1 MRRML
6 AKGLAL
12 LMALATLF
20 APVVAA
26 QAAVP
31 ATDAGDAAAAAKVNR
46 KDVNCDPTAPDY
58 AGTEVCG
65 NPGTGGG
72 THCSITSFD
81 AASSHEGGNGWNDH
95 FPLHDGDNP
104 CLPTGKAKVSKSD
117 VNVGEK
123 FHDDITITP
132 RRESPGVKGTVDYT
146 RRDFYVR
153 PYASVLQQDGT
164 YKALEGYAPEDIK
177 LTDAQLKDLSDG
189 RDVTVATPD
198 ATYGKA
204 GKVLWGFAFYMDGGK
219 EKTVL
224 IEQDPSADLTDATVT
239 VTDKASH
246 PGTDAEKHDKESGPV
261 EAELATRAG
270 VKGMNS
276 GWHPKD
282 NINQIPLGTYDYL
295 GSSFD
300 DNIALRGDLPE
311 GGYVEV
317 TAYEPQAGDRFDPAK
332 AKPMS
337 GFPQRIDL
345 TARQIA
351 DAKAGKW
358 VTLASKETG
367 PVTAKGRIQW
377 AATLYDAKGNKVT
390 DDTKSKYSSE
400 YNLVLV
406 PYCTYR
412 AHGGEPLPDDYVPP
426 ALSETRCAPTLTTK
440 TSKDSVG
447 TGEKFHDV
455 VTITLPKVPD
465 GKGGFYDE
473 YMGFHYD
480 DGNDENFYT
489 MDGGMYL
496 YLDVT
501 AYEPQDGKFDKGSA
515 KVLHNEKIRLT
526 DQQIKDLLKNHSVTI
541 DTSDV
546 SADRAGNVYWAVSLR
561 TDAVT
566 PEGDEKFLS
575 RYKDWTSL
583 KELPAVWATHEVG
596 IPEETTKVTVTPTP
610 ESKPV
615 PMSKDLARTGAGVT
629 VPAFVAVGLLLAA
642 TVLGVVA
649 AKRSRIGS

>member
-6 AKGLAL
+6 AKALAL

-31 ATDAGDAAAAAKVNR
+31 ATDAGGTAAAAKVNR

-58 AGTEVCG
+58 AGTEACG

-81 AASSHEGGNGWNDH
+81 AASSHDGGNGWNEH
-95 FPLHDGDNP
+95 FPLHDSDNP
-104 CLPTGKAKVSKSD
+104 CLPTGKAKVSKAD

-132 RRESPGVKGTVDYT
+132 QRESPGVKGTVDYT
-146 RRDFYVR
+146 RKDFYVR
-153 PYASVLQQDGT
+153 PYASVLRQDGT

-177 LTDAQLKDLSDG
+177 LTDAQLRDLSDG

-204 GKVLWGFAFYMDGGK
+204 GKVLWGFAFYMDDGK
-219 EKTVL
+219 GKTVL
-224 IEQDPSADLTDATVT
+224 IEQDPSAGLTDATVT
-239 VTDKASH
+239 VTDKANH

-270 VKGMNS
+270 VRGTNS
-276 GWHPKD
+276 GWHPED
-282 NINQIPLGTYDYL
+282 TDQIPLGTYDYL

-332 AKPMS
+332 AKPMP

-358 VTLASKETG
+358 VTFASKETG

-390 DDTKSKYSSE
+390 DDIKSKYSSE
-400 YNLVLV
+400 YNIVSV

-412 AHGGEPLPDDYVPP
+412 AGSAAPGGPATSLP

-440 TSKDSVG
+440 TSRDSVG
-447 TGEKFHDV
+447 TGGRFHDV

-489 MDGGMYL
+489 MDGRMYL

-526 DQQIKDLLKNHSVTI
+526 DQQTKDLLKNHSVTI

-546 SADRAGNVYWAVSLR
+546 SADRAGNVYWAVSLY

-566 PEGDEKFLS
+566 PEGGTAFLN
-575 RYKDWTSL
+575 RWKYGTSL

-596 IPEETTKVTVTPTP
+596 IPEETTKVTPT
-610 ESKPV
+610 PV
-615 PMSKDLARTGAGVT
+615 PMSKDLAQTGVSVS
-629 VPAFVAVGLLLAA
+629 VPGLVAVGLLIAA
-642 TVLGVVA
+642 TVLGIVA

>member
-6 AKGLAL
+6 AKALAL

-20 APVVAA
+20 APVAAA
-26 QAAVP
+26 QAAMP
-31 ATDAGDAAAAAKVNR
+31 ATDAGGAAAAAKVNR

-58 AGTEVCG
+58 AGMEACG
-65 NPGTGGG
+65 NPGTGVG

-95 FPLHDGDNP
+95 FPLHDSDNP
-104 CLPTGKAKVSKSD
+104 CLPTGEAKVSKAE
-117 VNVGEK
+117 VNVGER

-132 RRESPGVKGTVDYT
+132 RREGPGVKGTVDYT

-189 RDVTVATPD
+189 KDVTVATPD

-219 EKTVL
+219 GKTVL
-224 IEQDPSADLTDATVT
+224 IEQDPSAGLTDATVT

-261 EAELATRAG
+261 EAELATMADA
-270 VKGMNS
+270 KGYCS
-276 GWHPKD
+276 GWHPED
-282 NINQIPLGTYDYL
+282 GGGVVCPIREYGYL
-295 GSSFD
+295 GDSFN
-300 DNIALRGDLPE
+300 DNIALHGDLPE

-358 VTLASKETG
+358 VTFASKETG
-367 PVTAKGRIQW
+367 PVATKGRIQW

-400 YNLVLV
+400 YNIVMV
-406 PYCTYR
+406 PDCSYR
-412 AHGGEPLPDDYVPP
+412 TFSSGPLPPDYVPP

-440 TSKDSVG
+440 TSRDSVG

-455 VTITLPKVPD
+455 VTITVPKVPD

-473 YMGFHYD
+473 YMGFLYD

-489 MDGGMYL
+489 MDGKMYL

-501 AYEPQDGKFDKGSA
+501 AYEPQAGKFDKGSA

-526 DQQIKDLLKNHSVTI
+526 DQQTKDLLKNHSVTI
-541 DTSDV
+541 NTSDV
-546 SADRAGNVYWAVSLR
+546 SADKAGNVYWAVSLY

-566 PEGDEKFLS
+566 PEGGKEFLS
-575 RYKDWTSL
+575 WYKGGTSL
-583 KELPAVWATHEVG
+583 KELPALWATHEVG
-596 IPEETTKVTVTPTP
+596 IPEETTKVTAT
-610 ESKPV
+610 PV
-615 PMSKDLARTGAGVT
+615 PMSKDLAQTGTNVGV
-629 VPAFVAVGLLLAA
+629 LAA
-642 TVLGVVA
+642 LAGGLMLTAAALTVARKTRG
-649 AKRSRIGS
+649 

>member
-6 AKGLAL
+6 AKALAL

-31 ATDAGDAAAAAKVNR
+31 ATDAGGAAAAKVNR

-58 AGTEVCG
+58 AGTEACG

-81 AASSHEGGNGWNDH
+81 VASSHEGGNGWDDH
-95 FPLHDGDNP
+95 FPLHDSDNP
-104 CLPTGKAKVSKSD
+104 CLPTGKAKVSKAD
-117 VNVGEK
+117 VNVGER
-123 FHDDITITP
+123 FHGNITIMP
-132 RRESPGVKGTVDYT
+132 QREGPGVTGTVDYT
-146 RRDFYVR
+146 REDFYVR
-153 PYASVLQQDGT
+153 PYVSALRQDGT

-177 LTDAQLKDLSDG
+177 LTDAQLRDLSDG
-189 RDVTVATPD
+189 KAITVATPD

-219 EKTVL
+219 GRTVL

-246 PGTDAEKHDKESGPV
+246 PGTDVEKHDKASGPAEV
-261 EAELATRAG
+261 ELATRAG

-276 GWHPKD
+276 GWHPED
-282 NINQIPLGTYDYL
+282 GSGVTSPLGVYGLL
-295 GSSFD
+295 GEDSFN
-300 DNIALRGDLPE
+300 DNIALHGDLPE
-311 GGYVEV
+311 GGYVEI
-317 TAYEPQAGDRFDPAK
+317 TAYEPQAGDKFDPAK
-332 AKPMS
+332 AKPMP

-358 VTLASKETG
+358 VTFASKETG

-400 YNLVLV
+400 YNYVEV
-406 PYCTYR
+406 PYCTYL
-412 AHGGEPLPDDYVPP
+412 ASGGGPLPDDYVPP
-426 ALSETRCAPTLTTK
+426 ALSKTRCAPTLTTK

-447 TGEKFHDV
+447 TGGKFHDV

-501 AYEPQDGKFDKGSA
+501 AYEPQAGKFDKGSA

-526 DQQIKDLLKNHSVTI
+526 DQQTKDLLKNHSVTI
-541 DTSDV
+541 NTSDV
-546 SADRAGNVYWAVSLR
+546 SADRAGNVYWAVSLY
-561 TDAVT
+561 TDAMT
-566 PEGDEKFLS
+566 PEGGRKFLS
-575 RYKDWTSL
+575 WYKDWTSL
-583 KELPAVWATHEVG
+583 KELPALWATHEVG
-596 IPEETTKVTVTPTP
+596 IPEETTKVTATPT
-610 ESKPV
+610 PV
-615 PMSKDLARTGAGVT
+615 PMSKDLAQTGAGVT
-629 VPAFVAVGLLLAA
+629 VPALVAVGLLLAA
-642 TVLGVVA
+642 TVLGVVT

>member
-6 AKGLAL
+6 AKALAP

-20 APVVAA
+20 APVAA

-31 ATDAGDAAAAAKVNR
+31 AIGAEGAAAAAEVVR

-58 AGTEVCG
+58 AGTEACG

-72 THCSITSFD
+72 THCSISSFD
-81 AASSHEGGNGWNDH
+81 VTSSHEGENGWNDH
-95 FPLHDGDNP
+95 FPRYDSDNP
-104 CLPTGKAKVSKSD
+104 CLPTGKTKVSKAD

-132 RRESPGVKGTVDYT
+132 QRESPGVTGTVDYT

-153 PYASVLQQDGT
+153 PYASALQQDGT
-164 YKALEGYAPEDIK
+164 YKALEGYAPEDIR
-177 LTDAQLKDLSDG
+177 LTEAQLKDLSDG
-189 RDVTVATPD
+189 KDITVATPD
-198 ATYGKA
+198 TTYGKA
-204 GKVLWGFAFYMDGGK
+204 GKVLWGFALYMDGGK

-224 IEQDPSADLTDATVT
+224 IEQAPSAGLTDETVT
-239 VTDKASH
+239 VTDKA
-246 PGTDAEKHDKESGPV
+246 SGPV

-270 VKGMNS
+270 GKGMNS
-276 GWHPKD
+276 GWHPED
-282 NINQIPLGTYDYL
+282 GSGVTGPLGVYDYL
-295 GSSFD
+295 GSSFN
-300 DNIALRGDLPE
+300 DNIALHGDLPE

-317 TAYEPQAGDRFDPAK
+317 TAYEPQAGDKFDSAK

-337 GFPQRIDL
+337 GFPQRIGL

-358 VTLASKETG
+358 VTFASKETG
-367 PVTAKGRIQW
+367 PVTTKGRIQW
-377 AATLYDAKGNKVT
+377 TATLYDAKGNKVT

-400 YNLVLV
+400 YNYVEV
-406 PYCTYR
+406 PDCTYR
-412 AHGGEPLPDDYVPP
+412 ASSGAPLPDDYVPP

-447 TGEKFHDV
+447 VGEKFHDV

-501 AYEPQDGKFDKGSA
+501 AYEPQAGKFDKDSA

-526 DQQIKDLLKNHSVTI
+526 DQQTKDLLKNHSVTI
-541 DTSDV
+541 DTTDV
-546 SADRAGNVYWAVSLR
+546 SADRAGNVYWAVSLY

-566 PEGDEKFLS
+566 PKGGEEFLN

-583 KELPAVWATHEVG
+583 KELPALWATHEVG
-596 IPEETTKVTVTPTP
+596 IPEETTKVAPTP

-615 PMSKDLARTGAGVT
+615 PMSKDLAQTGSNVGV
-629 VPAFVAVGLLLAA
+629 LAA
-642 TVLGVVA
+642 LAGGLMLAAAALTVARKTRG
-649 AKRSRIGS
+649 

>member
-6 AKGLAL
+6 AKALAL

-31 ATDAGDAAAAAKVNR
+31 ATDAGGTAAAAEVVR

-95 FPLHDGDNP
+95 FPRYDSDNP
-104 CLPTGKAKVSKSD
+104 CLPTGETKVSKSD

-132 RRESPGVKGTVDYT
+132 QRESPGVKGTVDYT

-177 LTDAQLKDLSDG
+177 LTDAQLRDLSDG
-189 RDVTVATPD
+189 KDVTVATPD

-246 PGTDAEKHDKESGPV
+246 PGIDAEKHDKESGPV

-270 VKGMNS
+270 VKGRNS
-276 GWHPKD
+276 GWNPGD
-282 NINQIPLGTYDYL
+282 TDQAPRGTYDYL

-358 VTLASKETG
+358 VTFASKETG

-400 YNLVLV
+400 YSYVMV

-412 AHGGEPLPDDYVPP
+412 AGSAAPGGPAASLP
-426 ALSETRCAPTLTTK
+426 ALSETDCAPTLTTK
-440 TSKDSVG
+440 TSRDSVG
-447 TGEKFHDV
+447 TGGRFHDV

-489 MDGGMYL
+489 MDGKMYL

-501 AYEPQDGKFDKGSA
+501 AYEPQAGKFDKGSA
-515 KVLHNEKIRLT
+515 KVLRNEKIRLT
-526 DQQIKDLLKNHSVTI
+526 DQQTKDLLKNHSVTI
-541 DTSDV
+541 NTSDV
-546 SADRAGNVYWAVSLR
+546 SADKAGNVYWAVSLR

-566 PEGDEKFLS
+566 PEGGTAFLN
-575 RYKDWTSL
+575 RWKYGTSL

-596 IPEETTKVTVTPTP
+596 IPEETTKVTPTP
-610 ESKPV
+610 EPKPV
-615 PMSKDLARTGAGVT
+615 PMSKDLAQTGAGVT
-629 VPAFVAVGLLLAA
+629 VPALVAVGLLLAA
-642 TVLGVVA
+642 TVLGIVA

>member
-6 AKGLAL
+6 AKALAL

-26 QAAVP
+26 HAAVP
-31 ATDAGDAAAAAKVNR
+31 ATDAGGAAAAAAAEVVR
-46 KDVNCDPTAPDY
+46 KDVNCDPTVPDY
-58 AGTEVCG
+58 AGTEACG

-95 FPLHDGDNP
+95 FPRYDSDNP

-132 RRESPGVKGTVDYT
+132 QRESPGVTGTVDYT

-153 PYASVLQQDGT
+153 PYASALQQDGT

-189 RDVTVATPD
+189 KDVTVATPD

-246 PGTDAEKHDKESGPV
+246 PGIDAEKHDKESGPV
-261 EAELATRAG
+261 EAELATRAS
-270 VKGMNS
+270 VKGGYS
-276 GWHPKD
+276 DWHPEEGVASG
-282 NINQIPLGTYDYL
+282 GTYNFGSL
-295 GSSFD
+295 GDSFD

-358 VTLASKETG
+358 VTFASKETG

-400 YNLVLV
+400 YNIVSV

-412 AHGGEPLPDDYVPP
+412 AGSAAPGGPATSLP
-426 ALSETRCAPTLTTK
+426 ALSETDCAPTLTTK
-440 TSKDSVG
+440 TSRDSVG
-447 TGEKFHDV
+447 TGGRFHDV

-489 MDGGMYL
+489 MDGRMYL

-526 DQQIKDLLKNHSVTI
+526 DQQTKDLLKNHSVTI

-546 SADRAGNVYWAVSLR
+546 SADRAGNVYWAVSLY

-566 PEGDEKFLS
+566 PEGGEKFLN
-575 RYKDWTSL
+575 RYKGWTSL
-583 KELPAVWATHEVG
+583 KELPALWATHKVG
-596 IPEETTKVTVTPTP
+596 IPEETTKVTPT
-610 ESKPV
+610 PV
-615 PMSKDLARTGAGVT
+615 PMSKDLAQTGVSVS
-629 VPAFVAVGLLLAA
+629 VPGLVAVGLLIAA
-642 TVLGVVA
+642 TVLGIVA

>member
-6 AKGLAL
+6 AKALAL

-26 QAAVP
+26 QAAAP
-31 ATDAGDAAAAAKVNR
+31 ATDAGGAAAAKVNR

-58 AGTEVCG
+58 AGTEACG

-81 AASSHEGGNGWNDH
+81 VASSHEGGDGWDDH
-95 FPLHDGDNP
+95 FPLHDSDNP
-104 CLPTGKAKVSKSD
+104 CLPTGKAKVSQAD
-117 VNVGEK
+117 VNVGER
-123 FHDDITITP
+123 FHGNITITP
-132 RRESPGVKGTVDYT
+132 QREGPGVTGTVDYT
-146 RRDFYVR
+146 REDFYVR
-153 PYASVLQQDGT
+153 PYVSALRQDGT
-164 YKALEGYAPEDIK
+164 YKALEGYAPEDVK
-177 LTDAQLKDLSDG
+177 LTDAQLRDLSDG
-189 RDVTVATPD
+189 KAITVATPD

-219 EKTVL
+219 GRTVL
-224 IEQDPSADLTDATVT
+224 IEQDPRADLTDATVT
-239 VTDKASH
+239 VTDRANH
-246 PGTDAEKHDKESGPV
+246 PGIDVEKHDKASGPV

-276 GWHPKD
+276 GWHPED
-282 NINQIPLGTYDYL
+282 GSGVTNPLGVYGLL
-295 GSSFD
+295 GEDSFN
-300 DNIALRGDLPE
+300 DNIALHGDLPE
-311 GGYVEV
+311 GGYVEI
-317 TAYEPQAGDRFDPAK
+317 TAYEPQAGDKFDPAK
-332 AKPMS
+332 AKPMP

-358 VTLASKETG
+358 VTFASKETG

-377 AATLYDAKGNKVT
+377 VATLYDAKGNKVT
-390 DDTKSKYSSE
+390 DDTKSEYSSE
-400 YNLVLV
+400 YNLVEV
-406 PYCTYR
+406 PDCTYR
-412 AHGGEPLPDDYVPP
+412 ASGGGPLPDDYVPP
-426 ALSETRCAPTLTTK
+426 ALSKTRCAPTLTTK

-501 AYEPQDGKFDKGSA
+501 AYEPQAGKFDKGSA

-526 DQQIKDLLKNHSVTI
+526 DQQTKDLLKNHSVTI
-541 DTSDV
+541 NTSDV
-546 SADRAGNVYWAVSLR
+546 SADRAGNVYWAVSLY
-561 TDAVT
+561 TDAMT
-566 PEGDEKFLS
+566 PEGGRKFLS
-575 RYKDWTSL
+575 WYKDWTSL

-596 IPEETTKVTVTPTP
+596 IPEETTKVTATPT
-610 ESKPV
+610 PV
-615 PMSKDLARTGAGVT
+615 PMSKDLAQTGAGVT
-629 VPAFVAVGLLLAA
+629 VPTLVAVGLLLAA

>member
-6 AKGLAL
+6 AKALAL

-20 APVVAA
+20 APVAAA

-31 ATDAGDAAAAAKVNR
+31 ATDAGGAAAAAKVNR

-58 AGTEVCG
+58 AGTGVCG

-81 AASSHEGGNGWNDH
+81 VASSHEGGNGWNDH

-132 RRESPGVKGTVDYT
+132 QRESPGVKGTVDYT

-153 PYASVLQQDGT
+153 PYASVLRQDGT

-177 LTDAQLKDLSDG
+177 LTDAQLRDLSDG

-204 GKVLWGFAFYMDGGK
+204 GKVLWGFAFYMDDGK
-219 EKTVL
+219 GKTVL
-224 IEQDPSADLTDATVT
+224 IEQDPSAGLTDGTVT
-239 VTDKASH
+239 VTDKANH

-276 GWHPKD
+276 GWHPED
-282 NINQIPLGTYDYL
+282 TDQTPLGTYDYL

-358 VTLASKETG
+358 VTFASKETG
-367 PVTAKGRIQW
+367 PVTTKGRIQW

-400 YNLVLV
+400 YNFVLV

-412 AHGGEPLPDDYVPP
+412 AVSAAPGPPGASLP
-426 ALSETRCAPTLTTK
+426 ALSETDCAPTLTTK
-440 TSKDSVG
+440 TSRDSVG
-447 TGEKFHDV
+447 TGGRFHDV
-455 VTITLPKVPD
+455 VTITVPKVPD

-473 YMGFHYD
+473 YMGFLYD

-489 MDGGMYL
+489 MDGRMYL

-501 AYEPQDGKFDKGSA
+501 AYEPQAGKFDKGSA
-515 KVLHNEKIRLT
+515 KVLHDEKIRLT
-526 DQQIKDLLKNHSVTI
+526 DQQTKDLLKNHSVTI
-541 DTSDV
+541 NTSDV
-546 SADRAGNVYWAVSLR
+546 SADKAGNVYWAVSLY

-566 PEGDEKFLS
+566 PEGGKEFLS
-575 RYKDWTSL
+575 WYKGGTSL
-583 KELPAVWATHEVG
+583 KELPALWATHEVG
-596 IPEETTKVTVTPTP
+596 IPEETTKVTPTP
-610 ESKPV
+610 EPKPV
-615 PMSKDLARTGAGVT
+615 PMSKDLAQTGVSVS
-629 VPAFVAVGLLLAA
+629 VPGLVAVGLLIAA

>member
-6 AKGLAL
+6 AKALAL

-20 APVVAA
+20 APVAA
-26 QAAVP
+26 QAATP
-31 ATDAGDAAAAAKVNR
+31 AIGAGGATATAKVIR
-46 KDVNCDPTAPDY
+46 KDVNCDPAAPDY
-58 AGTEVCG
+58 AGTEACG
-65 NPGTGGG
+65 NPGIGGG
-72 THCSITSFD
+72 TRCSITSFD
-81 AASSHEGGNGWNDH
+81 VTPSHEGGNGWDDH
-95 FPLHDGDNP
+95 LPLHDSDNP
-104 CLPTGKAKVSKSD
+104 CLPTGRTKASKAE
-117 VNVGEK
+117 VNVGER
-123 FHDDITITP
+123 FHGDITITP
-132 RRESPGVKGTVDYT
+132 QREGPNVKGTVDYT

-164 YKALEGYAPEDIK
+164 YKALEGYAPEDVK

-189 RDVTVATPD
+189 KAITVATPD
-198 ATYGKA
+198 ATYGRA
-204 GKVLWGFAFYMDGGK
+204 GKVLWGFALYMDGGK
-219 EKTVL
+219 GKTVL
-224 IEQDPSADLTDATVT
+224 IEQDPSVDLTDATVT
-239 VTDKASH
+239 VTDKANH
-246 PGTDAEKHDKESGPV
+246 PGIDVEKHDKASGPV

-270 VKGMNS
+270 TKGMNS
-276 GWHPKD
+276 GWHPED
-282 NINQIPLGTYDYL
+282 GSGITSPLGVYGYL
-295 GSSFD
+295 GEDSFA
-300 DNIALRGDLPE
+300 DNIALHGDLPE
-311 GGYVEV
+311 GGYVEI
-317 TAYEPQAGDRFDPAK
+317 TAYEPQAGDKFDPAK
-332 AKPMS
+332 AKPMP

-358 VTLASKETG
+358 VTFASKETG

-390 DDTKSKYSSE
+390 DDTKSEYSSE
-400 YNLVLV
+400 YNLVEV
-406 PYCTYR
+406 PDCTYR
-412 AHGGEPLPDDYVPP
+412 ASSGGPLPDDYVPP

-473 YMGFHYD
+473 YMGFLHD

-501 AYEPQDGKFDKGSA
+501 AYEPQAGKFDKGSA
-515 KVLHNEKIRLT
+515 KALHNEKIRLT
-526 DQQIKDLLKNHSVTI
+526 DQQTKDLLKNHSVTI

-546 SADRAGNVYWAVSLR
+546 SADRAGNVYWAVSLC
-561 TDAVT
+561 TDAAT
-566 PEGDEKFLS
+566 PEGGERFL
-575 RYKDWTSL
+575 RWYKDWTTL

-596 IPEETTKVTVTPTP
+596 IPEETTKVTAT
-610 ESKPV
+610 PV
-615 PMSKDLARTGAGVT
+615 PMSKDLAQTGAGVT
-629 VPAFVAVGLLLAA
+629 APALVAVGLLLAA

>member
-26 QAAVP
+26 QAAMP
-31 ATDAGDAAAAAKVNR
+31 AIGAGGTAAAARVNR

-81 AASSHEGGNGWNDH
+81 AASSHDGGNGWNKH
-95 FPLHDGDNP
+95 FPLHDSDNP
-104 CLPTGKAKVSKSD
+104 CLPTGETKVSKSD

-132 RRESPGVKGTVDYT
+132 RRESPGVMGTVDYT

-177 LTDAQLKDLSDG
+177 LTDAQLRDLSDG
-189 RDVTVATPD
+189 RDITVATSD

-219 EKTVL
+219 GKTVL
-224 IEQDPSADLTDATVT
+224 IEQDPSAGLTDGTVT
-239 VTDKASH
+239 VTDKANH
-246 PGTDAEKHDKESGPV
+246 PGTDVEKHDKESGPV

-276 GWHPKD
+276 GWHPGD
-282 NINQIPLGTYDYL
+282 TDQIPLGTYDYL

-377 AATLYDAKGNKVT
+377 AATLYDAKGSKVT

-406 PYCTYR
+406 PYCTYG

-440 TSKDSVG
+440 TSRDSVG

-465 GKGGFYDE
+465 GKGDFYDE

-566 PEGDEKFLS
+566 PEGGEKFLS

-596 IPEETTKVTVTPTP
+596 IPEETTKVTPTP
-610 ESKPV
+610 EPKPV
-615 PMSKDLARTGAGVT
+615 PMSKDLARTGTGVT
-629 VPAFVAVGLLLAA
+629 IPALVAVGLLLAA

-649 AKRSRIGS
+649 AKKSRIGS

>member
-1 MRRML
+1 MRRM
-6 AKGLAL
+6 LAL

-31 ATDAGDAAAAAKVNR
+31 ATDAGGAAAAAKVNR

-81 AASSHEGGNGWNDH
+81 AASSHEGGDGWNDH

-104 CLPTGKAKVSKSD
+104 CLPTGETKVSKAE

-132 RRESPGVKGTVDYT
+132 QREGPGVKGTVDYT

-153 PYASVLQQDGT
+153 PYASVLRRDGT

-189 RDVTVATPD
+189 KDVTVATPD

-204 GKVLWGFAFYMDGGK
+204 GKVLWGFAFYMDDGK
-219 EKTVL
+219 GKTVL

-276 GWHPKD
+276 GWHPED
-282 NINQIPLGTYDYL
+282 GSGIVGSLGVYDFL
-295 GSSFD
+295 GSSFN
-300 DNIALRGDLPE
+300 DNIALHGDLPE

-317 TAYEPQAGDRFDPAK
+317 TAYEPQAGDKFDPTK

-358 VTLASKETG
+358 VTFASKETG

-377 AATLYDAKGNKVT
+377 TATLYDAKGNKVT
-390 DDTKSKYSSE
+390 DDTKSEYSSE
-400 YNLVLV
+400 YNYVTV

-412 AHGGEPLPDDYVPP
+412 AGSAAPGGAATSPP
-426 ALSETRCAPTLTTK
+426 ALSKTRCAPTLTTK

-447 TGEKFHDV
+447 TGGKFHDV

-501 AYEPQDGKFDKGSA
+501 AYEPQAGKFDKGSA

-526 DQQIKDLLKNHSVTI
+526 DQQTKDLLKNHSVTI
-541 DTSDV
+541 NTSDV
-546 SADRAGNVYWAVSLR
+546 SADRAGNVYWAVSLY
-561 TDAVT
+561 TDAMT
-566 PEGDEKFLS
+566 PEGGRKFLS
-575 RYKDWTSL
+575 WYKDWTSL

-596 IPEETTKVTVTPTP
+596 IPEETTKVTPK
-610 ESKPV
+610 SV
-615 PMSKDLARTGAGVT
+615 PMSKDLAQTGTNVGV
-629 VPAFVAVGLLLAA
+629 LAA
-642 TVLGVVA
+642 LAGGLMLTAAALTVARKTRG
-649 AKRSRIGS
+649 